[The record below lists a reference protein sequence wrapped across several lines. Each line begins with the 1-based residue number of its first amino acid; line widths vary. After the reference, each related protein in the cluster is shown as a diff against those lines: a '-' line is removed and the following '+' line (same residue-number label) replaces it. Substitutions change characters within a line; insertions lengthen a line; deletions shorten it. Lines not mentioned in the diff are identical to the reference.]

1 MEKFLD
7 GLALLIMIFG
17 VLIGIGYILAG
28 MNSYEEYL
36 GTGFSILLG
45 SLITFV
51 FLSGISEIITM
62 LKEINKKLS
71 DKGWWVWKN

>member
-1 MEKFLD
+1 MGKFLD
-7 GLALLIMIFG
+7 GLALLILIFG

-45 SLITFV
+45 SLITFG

-62 LKEINKKLS
+62 LKEINKKYKKRNYIL
-71 DKGWWVWKN
+71 

>member
-1 MEKFLD
+1 MDKFL
-7 GLALLIMIFG
+7 GVLSLLIITFG
-17 VLIGIGYILAG
+17 VLTGIGYILAG

-45 SLITFV
+45 SLITFG
-51 FLSGISEIITM
+51 FLSGISEIITL

-71 DKGWWVWKN
+71 DKG

>member
-1 MEKFLD
+1 MDKFL
-7 GLALLIMIFG
+7 GVLSLLIITFG
-17 VLIGIGYILAG
+17 VLTGIGYILTG

-45 SLITFV
+45 SLITFG

-71 DKGWWVWKN
+71 DKG